1 MLTSII
7 LLVIGLVVILAS
19 AELFTNGIEWLGR
32 KLRLSEGA
40 VGSVL
45 AAVGTALPET
55 LVPMVAVLIRGGE
68 SAKHVG
74 VGAILGAPLMLST
87 LAMCVTGLAVHAY
100 RKRRRGAQRLRI
112 NRQVLSRDLG
122 FFLFLYPLAAAAGFF
137 PPSHWRLGFC
147 AALLLGYVYYLYL
160 NFRETAAHHGE
171 LAPLRL
177 HVIAGLTLLPREGE
191 DRHAVRRRRQKLHAA
206 TPHLLVVLIQVGMA
220 LAGIVVGAYVFVGAI
235 QVLAKAVGI
244 APLVLS
250 LVITPIATELPEKFN
265 SVLWVR
271 QGKDTL
277 ALGNITGAMVF
288 QSSFPTA
295 VGITWTDWNLFHR
308 RVGEWSPDGLISVV
322 IALAAALVVLLS
334 ARRPQGP
341 EGELRTSLNP
351 WVLVGMVGLYAVFL
365 AAAFVW

>member
-1 MLTSII
+1 MLASLI
-7 LLVIGLVVILAS
+7 LLVIGLGVILFS

-32 KLRLSEGA
+32 KLRLGEGA

-55 LVPMVAVLIRGGE
+55 LVPMVAVLIRRGDE
-68 SAKHVG
+68 AKHVG

-87 LAMCVTGLAVHAY
+87 LAMCVTGIAVLAY
-100 RKRRRGAQRLRI
+100 RKRRRRQRLSISRH
-112 NRQVLSRDLG
+112 VLSRDLG
-122 FFLFLYPLAAAAGFF
+122 FFLLLYPVAAAAGFF
-137 PPSHWRLGFC
+137 PPSHWRLFFC
-147 AALLLGYVYYLYL
+147 LALVIGYVYYVYL
-160 NFRETAAHHGE
+160 NFRESAEHHGE

-177 HVIAGLTLLPREGE
+177 HVVAGLTLMPRAGE
-191 DRHAVRRRRQKLHAA
+191 DRHAMRRRRQALHEAH
-206 TPHLLVVLIQVGMA
+206 PHLLAVVAQVVVAVG
-220 LAGIVVGAYVFVGAI
+220 GIVAGAYLFVDGVQSAARLI
-235 QVLAKAVGI
+235 GV

-250 LVITPIATELPEKFN
+250 LIITPIATELPEKFN

-288 QSSFPTA
+288 QSTFPTA
-295 VGITWTDWNLFHR
+295 VGITWTDWNLFHQR
-308 RVGEWSPDGLISVV
+308 AGEWSPDGIISVV
-322 IALAAALVVLLS
+322 VALVAACVVLLT

-341 EGELRTSLNP
+341 EGEMRTSLNA

-365 AAAFVW
+365 TAAFVW